1 MIAAGGGSG
10 STGIFRVSAAGS
22 LVGLEPPP
30 ASRNIEVKPYAIGNL
45 TTDLTASPQVVD
57 EGSGAGGLDVK
68 YGITRNL
75 TADFTL
81 NTDFAQVEVDER
93 QVNLTRFPLF
103 FPEKREFFLE
113 GRGIFGFAQ
122 GGVTGR
128 FLRPT
133 ASLLGGFF
141 GDVNVPQLFYSRK
154 IGLEEGRVVPIVVG
168 ARVTGKVGPFDVGA
182 LNIQAG
188 DETVSRSAPT
198 NFTVVRL
205 RRDILA
211 RSSVGA
217 MFTNRSVSRV
227 ARAPARPTGSTAR
240 CVRGSRNPRRL
251 MTESCH
257 SVFSRRA
264 SAATTS
270 ARGWFAL
277 FENLN
282 VITYLARTR
291 VPGPDRP
298 EPPGD
303 TTEPADVPDRARVQ
317 RPAPVHGVGQ
327 LRAAGAAGHA
337 ARRRLLDPGGG
348 LRLRRRADEL
358 HSGSLRSTPPPA
370 SISSTDSR
378 RRRAFAGLRSR

>member
-1 MIAAGGGSG
+1 M
-10 STGIFRVSAAGS
+10 
-22 LVGLEPPP
+22 
-30 ASRNIEVKPYAIGNL
+30 
-45 TTDLTASPQVVD
+45 
-57 EGSGAGGLDVK
+57 
-68 YGITRNL
+68 
-75 TADFTL
+75 
-81 NTDFAQVEVDER
+81 DER

-154 IGLEEGRVVPIVVG
+154 IGLEEGRVVPIVGG
-168 ARVTGKVGPFDVGA
+168 ARVTGKIGPFDVGA

-188 DETVSRSAPT
+188 DEMVSRFDPT

-205 RRDILA
+205 RRDILR

-227 ARAPARPTGSTAR
+227 APGSSQAYGVDGT
-240 CVRGSRNPRRL
+240 
-251 MTESCH
+251 
-257 SVFSRRA
+257 
-264 SAATTS
+264 
-270 ARGWFAL
+270 FAL
-277 FENLN
+277 FENVN

-291 VPGPDRP
+291 VPGPDHRGKDGSYQGVVDYAADRYGLRVEHLVVEDNFLPEVGFLRRDNFRRSYVSGRFSPRPQSDGERPAVQPGREHRLHRHRRP

-303 TTEPADVPDRARVQ
+303 AAEPADVPDRSRW
-317 RPAPVHGVGQ
+317 
-327 LRAAGAAGHA
+327 AATASPT
-337 ARRRLLDPGGG
+337 RRLLMS
-348 LRLRRRADEL
+348 
-358 HSGSLRSTPPPA
+358 SGSSDASTGRWRCGGAPTSA
-370 SISSTDSR
+370 AT
-378 RRRAFAGLRSR
+378 